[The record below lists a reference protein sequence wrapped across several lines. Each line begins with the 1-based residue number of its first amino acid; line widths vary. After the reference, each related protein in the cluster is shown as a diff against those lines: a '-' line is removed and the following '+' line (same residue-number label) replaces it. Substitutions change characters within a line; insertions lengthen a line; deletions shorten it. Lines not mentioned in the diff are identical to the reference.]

1 MDTYLKRVGVCIRFV
16 SEYRLIL
23 ETIGKYHSTGGESTS
38 GIHALCLF
46 DYGVPQEN
54 THLQCCAYLC
64 VVVLKPYN
72 TIIEVHMA
80 MYDIDC
86 YLKPEV
92 LPLMHTIDYME

>member
-1 MDTYLKRVGVCIRFV
+1 MCIRFV

-64 VVVLKPYN
+64 VGVLKPYN
-72 TIIEVHMA
+72 TINEVHMA
-80 MYDIDC
+80 MYDID
-86 YLKPEV
+86 YYSKPEMKSV
-92 LPLMHTIDYME
+92 TQSMDYME